1 MAVNYGQV
9 AIVPKG
15 VWNAETQYKVNNLVE
30 YDGSSYVAKVQP
42 PVGTLPTDTSYWQVS
57 AAGTKKATADS
68 LGTVMPDGTTT
79 EIKEDGK
86 LSAKKAQQNALGVV
100 KGSDDVTVGE
110 DGNLTVNTTF
120 EQATE
125 IANIIAGEAIKSVL
139 GKVSKA
145 IATTMSLDENA
156 LLKNMISGIDVNDGN
171 KVPSS
176 AYIHSLVER
185 IGMGTALEGGF
196 DNLTAGLN
204 SVNNNLSNQTDRVT
218 QLYSDMSNYR
228 AIIVND
234 TPADDIPSLLK
245 AKAKLISNQNKGDG
259 FYVIIGGWQG
269 KTYGFSIGN
278 VIGGKITIAC
288 FLNNN
293 CYLATCDYSN
303 PESNFS
309 YATMKPDLSPY
320 ITKSQLF
327 AAQSQ
332 SFLVSK
338 STTIDGTLF
347 STANFKAQRP
357 NNGTGAASYG
367 FENIGINS
375 GALYLDP
382 TDYKLHFINYEGK
395 DFTINW
401 TKN

>member
-204 SVNNNLSNQTDRVT
+204 SVNNNLSNVKQSIT
-218 QLYSDMSNYR
+218 QLNGYKVSFYGIFDKTLEELYNLSKTNTACYIGFIDWR
-228 AIIVND
+228 QSEI
-234 TPADDIPSLLK
+234 T
-245 AKAKLISNQNKGDG
+245 ISNGTIIWFACNWVVFAISGSGLYVLDG
-259 FYVIIGGWQG
+259 STMAWK
-269 KTYGFSIGN
+269 KTS
-278 VIGGKITIAC
+278 
-288 FLNNN
+288 
-293 CYLATCDYSN
+293 
-303 PESNFS
+303 
-309 YATMKPDLSPY
+309 
-320 ITKSQLF
+320 
-327 AAQSQ
+327 
-332 SFLVSK
+332 
-338 STTIDGTLF
+338 
-347 STANFKAQRP
+347 
-357 NNGTGAASYG
+357 
-367 FENIGINS
+367 
-375 GALYLDP
+375 
-382 TDYKLHFINYEGK
+382 
-395 DFTINW
+395 
-401 TKN
+401 

>member
-86 LSAKKAQQNALGVV
+86 LSAKTAQQNALGVV
-100 KGSDDVTVGE
+100 KGSDDITVGE
-110 DGNLTVNTTF
+110 DGNLSVNTTF

-204 SVNNNLSNQTDRVT
+204 SVNNNLSNKF
-218 QLYSDMSNYR
+218 
-228 AIIVND
+228 A
-234 TPADDIPSLLK
+234 
-245 AKAKLISNQNKGDG
+245 AKDISNGSLNQITTTGFYFGSNITEVTPYIKSHKWCLINAFVSDKSASIFVTAGDAMALSIYRNGDG
-259 FYVIIGGWQG
+259 IYSYYPIATKSDLDLKLNNTSIF
-269 KTYGFSIGN
+269 IGN
-278 VIGGKITIAC
+278 
-288 FLNNN
+288 
-293 CYLATCDYSN
+293 
-303 PESNFS
+303 
-309 YATMKPDLSPY
+309 
-320 ITKSQLF
+320 
-327 AAQSQ
+327 
-332 SFLVSK
+332 
-338 STTIDGTLF
+338 
-347 STANFKAQRP
+347 
-357 NNGTGAASYG
+357 
-367 FENIGINS
+367 
-375 GALYLDP
+375 
-382 TDYKLHFINYEGK
+382 GK
-395 DFTINW
+395 DFGQAIKEAGIVKLNRVGFFICNNPSNSPLENGLIILAHNVGYWNNHPMYIQINGSSISCGTLNCSDYTHI
-401 TKN
+401 TKD

>member
-15 VWNAETQYKVNNLVE
+15 EWNVETQYKVNNLVS

-42 PVGTLPTDTSYWQVS
+42 PIGTLPTDTSYWQVS

-79 EIKEDGK
+79 SVGEGGK
-86 LSAKKAQQNALGVV
+86 LSVNTAQQDALGVV
-100 KGSDDVTVGE
+100 KGSDDITVGE

-185 IGMGTALEGGF
+185 IGMGTALEEGF

-204 SVNNNLSNQTDRVT
+204 SVNNNLTAYSTKA
-218 QLYSDMSNYR
+218 QLESTFINLTNKRYVKITAAANYSNYG
-228 AIIVND
+228 IIFAVTSHGILCVYSENGNF
-234 TPADDIPSLLK
+234 TTLFESAGNSVK
-245 AKAKLISNQNKGDG
+245 ISASG
-259 FYVIIGGWQG
+259 
-269 KTYGFSIGN
+269 
-278 VIGGKITIAC
+278 
-288 FLNNN
+288 
-293 CYLATCDYSN
+293 
-303 PESNFS
+303 
-309 YATMKPDLSPY
+309 
-320 ITKSQLF
+320 
-327 AAQSQ
+327 
-332 SFLVSK
+332 LV
-338 STTIDGTLF
+338 TTIDCV
-347 STANFKAQRP
+347 STY
-357 NNGTGAASYG
+357 THG
-367 FENIGINS
+367 FILRGGS
-375 GALYLDP
+375 LKDMP
-382 TDYKLHFINYEGK
+382 YE
-395 DFTINW
+395 ISQS
-401 TKN
+401 

>member
-15 VWNAETQYKVNNLVE
+15 EWNVETQYKVNNLVS

-79 EIKEDGK
+79 SVGEDGK
-86 LSAKKAQQNALGVV
+86 LSVNTAQQDALGVV
-100 KGSDDVTVGE
+100 KGSDDITVGE
-110 DGNLTVNTTF
+110 DGKMTLNTTF

-125 IANIIAGEAIKSVL
+125 LANIIAGEAIKSVL
-139 GKVSKA
+139 GKISKA

-204 SVNNNLSNQTDRVT
+204 SVNNNLSKCLQYIHSETDVF
-218 QLYSDMSNYR
+218 DF
-228 AIIVND
+228 ND
-234 TPADDIPSLLK
+234 PKTPAGYHRLG
-245 AKAKLISNQNKGDG
+245 A
-259 FYVIIGGWQG
+259 
-269 KTYGFSIGN
+269 
-278 VIGGKITIAC
+278 
-288 FLNNN
+288 
-293 CYLATCDYSN
+293 
-303 PESNFS
+303 
-309 YATMKPDLSPY
+309 
-320 ITKSQLF
+320 
-327 AAQSQ
+327 
-332 SFLVSK
+332 
-338 STTIDGTLF
+338 
-347 STANFKAQRP
+347 
-357 NNGTGAASYG
+357 AASYKNAPSG
-367 FENIGINS
+367 LDGVNFCTVEIVRPTISDTLAMTIYPYKKGINPPVWYKS
-375 GALYLDP
+375 GGSNEWSTLPWNVYATKSDLNSALIYRGDITGDLNRASKNGITP
-382 TDYKLHFINYEGK
+382 GYYTVGNSSTISNGPKGIAWCPFIQFYDNFHTQMIIDTTGLFVRKFAGNPAAWIDWAQYSK
-395 DFTINW
+395 S
-401 TKN
+401 

>member
-57 AAGTKKATADS
+57 AAGTKKATPDS

-86 LSAKKAQQNALGVV
+86 LSAKTAQQNALGVV
-100 KGSDDVTVGE
+100 KGSDDITVGE
-110 DGNLTVNTTF
+110 DGNLSVNTTF

-204 SVNNNLSNQTDRVT
+204 SVNNNLSNANSQIT
-218 QLYSDMSNYR
+218 QLYSDMSNQ
-228 AIIVND
+228 
-234 TPADDIPSLLK
+234 LK
-245 AKAKLISNQNKGDG
+245 NMHQTVRHPTNITTGTNILKLGPG
-259 FYVIIGGWQG
+259 FYVYEDKNSSDQD
-269 KTYGFSIGN
+269 KLNMGFPAPIWHSHIHVLGS
-278 VIGGKITIAC
+278 
-288 FLNNN
+288 LNNSDD
-293 CYLATCDYSN
+293 TG
-303 PESNFS
+303 
-309 YATMKPDLSPY
+309 Y
-320 ITKSQLF
+320 ISIIIEDMND
-327 AAQSQ
+327 ANG
-332 SFLVSK
+332 SK
-338 STTIDGTLF
+338 IYYRLHAWSEWRPWRMISTTEV
-347 STANFKAQRP
+347 STSS
-357 NNGTGAASYG
+357 T
-367 FENIGINS
+367 
-375 GALYLDP
+375 
-382 TDYKLHFINYEGK
+382 
-395 DFTINW
+395 
-401 TKN
+401 

>member
-9 AIVPKG
+9 AIVPKDE
-15 VWNAETQYKVNNLVE
+15 WNVETQYKVNNLVS

-79 EIKEDGK
+79 SVGEDGK
-86 LSAKKAQQNALGVV
+86 LSVNTAQQDALGVV
-100 KGSDDVTVGE
+100 KGSDDITVGE
-110 DGNLTVNTTF
+110 DGKMTLNTTF

-125 IANIIAGEAIKSVL
+125 LANIIAGEAIKSVL

-204 SVNNNLSNQTDRVT
+204 SVNNNLSNAGIPTVKKITD
-218 QLYSDMSNYR
+218 LYAIKKSGFYCYDAGASNAPMSSRGGMVIANYLSDAWISLNVVPY
-228 AIIVND
+228 ALSKIYTNSKYNSTWTGWSESATKDDLPIIGKFTNKKNK
-234 TPADDIPSLLK
+234 DIIKIGSVVKSRSVVCVFPRYNTLTTVRCIYPSLE
-245 AKAKLISNQNKGDG
+245 ISAGEDQ
-259 FYVIIGGWQG
+259 F
-269 KTYGFSIGN
+269 
-278 VIGGKITIAC
+278 
-288 FLNNN
+288 
-293 CYLATCDYSN
+293 
-303 PESNFS
+303 
-309 YATMKPDLSPY
+309 
-320 ITKSQLF
+320 QLF
-327 AAQSQ
+327 AWDTNTQNDST
-332 SFLVSK
+332 STNLEGYYIVMPMLSK
-338 STTIDGTLF
+338 
-347 STANFKAQRP
+347 
-357 NNGTGAASYG
+357 
-367 FENIGINS
+367 
-375 GALYLDP
+375 
-382 TDYKLHFINYEGK
+382 
-395 DFTINW
+395 
-401 TKN
+401 

>member
-86 LSAKKAQQNALGVV
+86 LSAKTAQQNALGVV
-100 KGSDDVTVGE
+100 KGSDDITVGE
-110 DGNLTVNTTF
+110 DGNLTVNTMF

-125 IANIIAGEAIKSVL
+125 LANIIAGEAIKSVL

-185 IGMGTALEGGF
+185 IGMGTAL
-196 DNLTAGLN
+196 
-204 SVNNNLSNQTDRVT
+204 
-218 QLYSDMSNYR
+218 
-228 AIIVND
+228 
-234 TPADDIPSLLK
+234 SL
-245 AKAKLISNQNKGDG
+245 IH
-259 FYVIIGGWQG
+259 I
-269 KTYGFSIGN
+269 
-278 VIGGKITIAC
+278 
-288 FLNNN
+288 
-293 CYLATCDYSN
+293 
-303 PESNFS
+303 
-309 YATMKPDLSPY
+309 
-320 ITKSQLF
+320 
-327 AAQSQ
+327 
-332 SFLVSK
+332 
-338 STTIDGTLF
+338 
-347 STANFKAQRP
+347 
-357 NNGTGAASYG
+357 
-367 FENIGINS
+367 
-375 GALYLDP
+375 
-382 TDYKLHFINYEGK
+382 
-395 DFTINW
+395 
-401 TKN
+401 

>member
-57 AAGTKKATADS
+57 AAGTKKATPDS

-86 LSAKKAQQNALGVV
+86 LSVKTAQQNALGVV
-100 KGSDDVTVGE
+100 KGSDDITVGE
-110 DGNLTVNTTF
+110 DGNLSVNTTF

-176 AYIHSLVER
+176 AYIHTLVER
-185 IGMGTALEGGF
+185 IGMGTELSGF

-204 SVNNNLSNQTDRVT
+204 SVNNNLSNVQQSIT
-218 QLYSDMSNYR
+218 QLNGYKVSYYGSFDKTLEELYNLSKKNTACYIGFIDWR
-228 AIIVND
+228 QSEITISND
-234 TPADDIPSLLK
+234 TIIWFACNWVVF
-245 AKAKLISNQNKGDG
+245 AISNSGL
-259 FYVIIGGWQG
+259 YVLEGSPMAW
-269 KTYGFSIGN
+269 K
-278 VIGGKITIAC
+278 KI
-288 FLNNN
+288 
-293 CYLATCDYSN
+293 
-303 PESNFS
+303 
-309 YATMKPDLSPY
+309 
-320 ITKSQLF
+320 
-327 AAQSQ
+327 
-332 SFLVSK
+332 
-338 STTIDGTLF
+338 
-347 STANFKAQRP
+347 
-357 NNGTGAASYG
+357 
-367 FENIGINS
+367 
-375 GALYLDP
+375 
-382 TDYKLHFINYEGK
+382 
-395 DFTINW
+395 
-401 TKN
+401 

>member
-15 VWNAETQYKVNNLVE
+15 EWNVETQYKVNNLVS

-79 EIKEDGK
+79 SVGEGGK
-86 LSAKKAQQNALGVV
+86 LSVNTAQQDALGVV
-100 KGSDDVTVGE
+100 KGSDDITVGE

-204 SVNNNLSNQTDRVT
+204 SVNNNLSNINSRLDTP
-218 QLYSDMSNYR
+218 LYSSVLDYALTLSEGLHAVRFPGTGYTGTDLPDSSYMYSSATISVR
-228 AIIVND
+228 ATGKIATVLLFGISKSRPLAVNSCENGKWKGWD
-234 TPADDIPSLLK
+234 QYVTKDDLGVTEYNAVGQISLSGKLSKIGEWVKNNGTLGRCTFVRVEPSD
-245 AKAKLISNQNKGDG
+245 SDG
-259 FYVIIGGWQG
+259 YFG
-269 KTYGFSIGN
+269 TSGFSILWTRTSVNYGWC
-278 VIGGKITIAC
+278 ILIS
-288 FLNNN
+288 
-293 CYLATCDYSN
+293 DN
-303 PESNFS
+303 PKMVVFGRNSAGWHW
-309 YATMKPDLSPY
+309 YAPSLTE
-320 ITKSQLF
+320 
-327 AAQSQ
+327 
-332 SFLVSK
+332 VS
-338 STTIDGTLF
+338 
-347 STANFKAQRP
+347 
-357 NNGTGAASYG
+357 
-367 FENIGINS
+367 
-375 GALYLDP
+375 
-382 TDYKLHFINYEGK
+382 
-395 DFTINW
+395 
-401 TKN
+401 